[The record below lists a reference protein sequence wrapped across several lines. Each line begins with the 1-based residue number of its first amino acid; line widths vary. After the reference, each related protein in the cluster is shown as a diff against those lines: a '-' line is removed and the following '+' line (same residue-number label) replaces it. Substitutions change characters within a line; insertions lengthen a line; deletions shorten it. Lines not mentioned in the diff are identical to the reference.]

1 MLQRQPISLTKFT
14 EFMEI
19 MSHSPIDMQSSEQ
32 KASEVSYVLGTIMVR
47 E

>member
-19 MSHSPIDMQSSEQ
+19 MSHSPIDMQSSKQ
-32 KASEVSYVLGTIMVR
+32 KVSEVSYILVPIMAR